1 MRKRYSR
8 SYTVL
13 SFLTM
18 FSYRELP
25 YGALFFL
32 KFDLSTLIPTI
43 MILHGRVIIL
53 LGVQCK
59 AIGMGSYQNLSDIGE
74 IL

>member
-1 MRKRYSR
+1 MVRMAWPLENGIFQ
-8 SYTVL
+8 T
-13 SFLTM
+13 T
-18 FSYRELP
+18 
-25 YGALFFL
+25 AIH
-32 KFDLSTLIPTI
+32 LSTLIPTI

-59 AIGMGSYQNLSDIGE
+59 TIGMGLYQNLSDIGE

>member
-1 MRKRYSR
+1 MA
-8 SYTVL
+8 
-13 SFLTM
+13 
-18 FSYRELP
+18 P
-25 YGALFFL
+25 FFL

>member
-1 MRKRYSR
+1 
-8 SYTVL
+8 
-13 SFLTM
+13 
-18 FSYRELP
+18 
-25 YGALFFL
+25 
-32 KFDLSTLIPTI
+32 

-59 AIGMGSYQNLSDIGE
+59 TIGMGLYQNLSDIGE